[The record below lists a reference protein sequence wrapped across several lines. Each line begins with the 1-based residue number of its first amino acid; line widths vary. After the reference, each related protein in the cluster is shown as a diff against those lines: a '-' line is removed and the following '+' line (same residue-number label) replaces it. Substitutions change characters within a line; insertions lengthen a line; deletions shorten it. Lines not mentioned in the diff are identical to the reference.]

1 MSDTKTTR
9 NPIPAEIRESAQKI
23 WLAGLGALTVAE
35 EEGNKLFKNLVEKGA
50 EFESQGRD
58 KAREAAGDV
67 REKVGETAE
76 RVKSEASTIF
86 AKIDAKIDDAVASA
100 VSRAGVP
107 TRDEIGTLT
116 RRVEELTKLVEQLRN
131 SK

>member
-1 MSDTKTTR
+1 MSESKTKKT
-9 NPIPAEIRESAQKI
+9 ASELRESAQKI

-35 EEGNKLFKNLVEKGA
+35 EEGNKLFKSLVEKGT
-50 EFESQGRD
+50 EFEAQGRE

-67 REKVGETAE
+67 RGRVEETAE
-76 RVKSEASTIF
+76 KVKSEASTLF
-86 AKIDAKIDDAVASA
+86 SKVDAKIDDAVASA

-116 RRVEELTKLVEQLRN
+116 RRVEELTQLVEQMRET
-131 SK
+131 K